1 MSEMNIYEKL
11 SKIQTELKVPK
22 DKYNSFGSYNY
33 RNAESIMEAVKPLLK
48 KYGCALTLEDCI
60 EQIGDRYYLVAEAQ
74 LTDIAEPNYVIV
86 TQAYAR
92 EEETKKGM
100 DASQI
105 TGSASSYARKYA
117 LNGLF
122 ILDDSKDA
130 DYEIVPADTTHIN
143 TLKDKLL
150 SVGKKPKE
158 LKAMQ
163 GITGWDD
170 PKLTIDVFKAAMD
183 EIGAQ

>member
-1 MSEMNIYEKL
+1 MTIFEKL
-11 SKIQTELKVPK
+11 LAIQTTLKVPK

-48 KYGCALTLEDCI
+48 KYGCALKIEDRI
-60 EQIGDRYYLVAEAQ
+60 EHIGDRYYVRATAILYDAEAEEIDSVYA
-74 LTDIAEPNYVIV
+74 T
-86 TQAYAR
+86 AYAR
-92 EEETKKGM
+92 EEDTKKGM
-100 DASQI
+100 DGSQI
-105 TGSASSYARKYA
+105 TGSSSSYARKYA

-130 DYEIVPADTTHIN
+130 DYEIVPADATHIN

-150 SVGKKPKE
+150 SLGKKPKE
-158 LKAMQ
+158 LKAMK

-170 PKLTIDVFKAAMD
+170 PNLTMDVFKAAMD
-183 EIGAQ
+183 EIGAE